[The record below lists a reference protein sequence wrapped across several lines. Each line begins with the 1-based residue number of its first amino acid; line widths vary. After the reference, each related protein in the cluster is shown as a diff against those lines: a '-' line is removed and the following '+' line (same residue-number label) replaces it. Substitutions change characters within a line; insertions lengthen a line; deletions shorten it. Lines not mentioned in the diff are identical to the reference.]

1 MVARNFSL
9 QEIPYSR
16 LLQIPDDDREYLTL
30 DELKPYHLTELGGV
44 QLDQFNGS
52 QQQQHQQIF
61 VNQSIQ
67 QSQGYVYYDLNSQPV
82 DGTVT
87 NAVYDDQGT
96 HLIEQLSGSMDTT
109 YSTKTEH
116 AAVMQKQQIIQAAP
130 SVTDS
135 NYSRKRKYS
144 YK

>member
-9 QEIPYSR
+9 QDIPYSR

-44 QLDQFNGS
+44 PLEQFNDS
-52 QQQQHQQIF
+52 QQQQQIF

-82 DGTVT
+82 DGSAANT
-87 NAVYDDQGT
+87 VYDDQGA
-96 HLIEQLSGSMDTT
+96 HLTEQHSVSMDTT
-109 YSTKTEH
+109 YSSKTGH
-116 AAVMQKQQIIQAAP
+116 AAVLQKQQIIQAAP